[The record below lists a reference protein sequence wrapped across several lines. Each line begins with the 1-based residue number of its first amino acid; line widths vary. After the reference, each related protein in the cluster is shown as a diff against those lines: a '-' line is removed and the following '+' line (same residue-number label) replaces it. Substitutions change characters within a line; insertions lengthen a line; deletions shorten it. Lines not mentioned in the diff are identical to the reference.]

1 MSNLPFIN
9 PPRDNCSPEQR
20 RFNQQVAVAIND
32 LIRRGVLVMTGNEI
46 FALYSDPSMTVEAVS
61 GTPSYEKIGTILF
74 DESDGFTLSQP
85 GAPEDGIV
93 RIDFTQTPTL
103 TVNESDGTPSYG
115 QIEILEFDQDDGFTV
130 SQPLAGIARINLTPP
145 PTLTVQEVDGT
156 PAYGDITTLL
166 FDQADGFTVS
176 QPGTGVARIDL
187 TPQLT
192 VKESDGSPSYTAITS
207 LEFDQADG
215 FTVSQPAAGQAKI
228 DFTPPTVALPSGN
241 VAASVSLT
249 TDDTWTDLS
258 GSATSLAAGTY
269 LFTATL
275 IGKFVLDA
283 ASPAGQFGAIIA
295 RFRNHTTS
303 TTASV
308 QWRVV
313 IGKSLTDEMHGNGT
327 MSAVI
332 TVALNDEVRVQA
344 RRNTT
349 PFGGAACV
357 YTSASIATQANDT
370 DAGQTNICWHQMY

>member
-46 FALYSDPSMTVEAVS
+46 FRLYTDPSLTVEAVS
-61 GTPSYEKIGTILF
+61 GTPSYENIGTIRF
-74 DESDGFTLSQP
+74 DESDGFAVSQP
-85 GAPEDGIV
+85 AAGIV
-93 RIDFTQTPTL
+93 RIDFAPVSYL
-103 TVNESDGTPSYG
+103 TVKESDGSPSYTQIYTLEFDQDDGFVISQPSVG
-115 QIEILEFDQDDGFTV
+115 QAKVNYGITVRQVDGLAAFNHIKILDFDQDDGFTV
-130 SQPLAGIARINLTPP
+130 SQP
-145 PTLTVQEVDGT
+145 
-156 PAYGDITTLL
+156 
-166 FDQADGFTVS
+166 VS
-176 QPGTGVARIDL
+176 GNAVVSF

-207 LEFDQADG
+207 LEFDQDDG
-215 FTVSQPAAGQAKI
+215 FTVSQPGTGRAKI
-228 DFTPPTVALPSGN
+228 DFTPPTVVLASGN

-249 TDDTWTDLS
+249 TDDAWTDLS
-258 GSATSLAAGTY
+258 GSASSLDAGTY

-275 IGKFVLDA
+275 IGKFELDVT
-283 ASPAGQFGAIIA
+283 SPAGQFGAIIA

-308 QWRVV
+308 QWRIV
-313 IGKSLTDEMHGNGT
+313 IGNSLTDEMHGNGT
-327 MSAVI
+327 LSAVI
-332 TVALNDEVRVQA
+332 TVAQNDEVRVQA

-370 DAGQTNICWHQMY
+370 DAGQTNICWHRLY